1 MNKLRSISSAP
12 ALLLFSRSAHA
23 EARHKRF
30 ATGSHNYTLLQ
41 ALIKHARQQ
50 AQRSGLPYLQHT
62 EREQVGRTFGEK
74 LRYSIQSVFAQ
85 GSQSLIVMGNDCPR
99 LSAATL
105 QRIAR
110 DLQKH
115 DMVLGPSQNGGL
127 YFIALR
133 KNAFQASLFE
143 ALPWQKR
150 QLQCAIQQYA
160 TKLGANLKWYKTCK
174 DLNTLG
180 DVRVFTQ
187 IYAQHHLSRL
197 WQQLQLPNHSAPLPC
212 LSIYQSRP
220 QLAYHGLRAP
230 PLAA

>member
-1 MNKLRSISSAP
+1 MNKPRSISGAP
-12 ALLLFSRSAHA
+12 ALLLFSRSAQA

-30 ATGSHNYTLLQ
+30 ASGNRNYTLLQ
-41 ALIKHARQQ
+41 AFIKHARQQ

-74 LRYSIQSVFAQ
+74 LRYSMQSVFAQ
-85 GSQSLIVMGNDCPR
+85 SSQSLIVMGNDCPR
-99 LSAATL
+99 LSATTL
-105 QRIAR
+105 QRIAN

-115 DMVLGPSQNGGL
+115 DIVLGPSQNGGL

-150 QLQCAIQQYA
+150 HLQCAIKQYA
-160 TKLGANLKWYKTCK
+160 TTLGASLKWYETCN
-174 DLNTLG
+174 DLNTLN
-180 DVRVFTQ
+180 DVRAFTQ
-187 IYAQHHLSRL
+187 KYAHHHLSRL
-197 WQQLQLPNHSAPLPC
+197 WQQLQLPNHSAPLPS
-212 LSIYQSRP
+212 LSIFHSRP